1 MGLLV
6 RLVTSRTGP
15 WLGSWGLP
23 VLTEK
28 EQPESGRKTM
38 STWGLIQKGERSFK
52 IRAPSTNL
60 HAAEKASNKRL
71 KRIFCF

>member
-1 MGLLV
+1 M
-6 RLVTSRTGP
+6 S
-15 WLGSWGLP
+15 
-23 VLTEK
+23 TEK

-38 STWGLIQKGERSFK
+38 SMWGLIQKGERSFK

-71 KRIFCF
+71 KRIFYFQQIRSCDDCHKKSLRDLVERR

>member
-1 MGLLV
+1 M
-6 RLVTSRTGP
+6 
-15 WLGSWGLP
+15 
-23 VLTEK
+23 TEK

-71 KRIFCF
+71 KRIFCFYTLPLREARDRVPKALQL